1 MPRYSYVALDCT
13 GDEICDIVNETTR
26 EHLVASLESQG
37 LAVQTI
43 AEVTDAD
50 DLDRMAAEEACHAET
65 PGQHA
70 LIVAR
75 VNRSFDMSV
84 DKSIDS
90 SIDEAVVPQ
99 RELSSRELLRLAQLD
114 SVQACT
120 GHGERCLGLLEPLLV
135 GRVTFQDAVAQL
147 ASARLGGRVG
157 RTFDLMAAK
166 VERFHSLID
175 LLEEHRAVLGD
186 VAIEYL
192 RLGESNFGITESL
205 RRYRRMRQS
214 QRDFAGLRFR
224 AEFRSIT
231 RRFAFTFA
239 GAQELSGD
247 VVRSMRCAAIETR
260 RPLRVRLAYG
270 IRRVA
275 EGEPLGSSLP
285 QRALFWAGFEP
296 RFVRLIGAAEDLS
309 LLPEVLRAAAA
320 A

>member
-1 MPRYSYVALDCT
+1 
-13 GDEICDIVNETTR
+13 
-26 EHLVASLESQG
+26 

-50 DLDRMAAEEACHAET
+50 DPDRMAAEEACHVET
-65 PGQHA
+65 PGPLQLFTA
-70 LIVAR
+70 
-75 VNRSFDMSV
+75 SMDKSV
-84 DKSIDS
+84 DKSIDK

-99 RELSSRELLRLAQLD
+99 RELSSRGLLRLAQLD
-114 SVQACT
+114 SVQAWT

-192 RLGESNFGITESL
+192 RLGEPNFGITESL

-224 AEFRSIT
+224 AEFRSVT
-231 RRFAFTFA
+231 RRFAFAFA

-260 RPLRVRLAYG
+260 RPLRVRLAFG

-275 EGEPLGSSLP
+275 EGEPLGISLP
-285 QRALFWAGFEP
+285 QRALFWEGFEP

>member
-13 GDEICDIVNETTR
+13 GDEICDVVNEATR
-26 EHLVASLESQG
+26 ERLVASLESQG

-50 DLDRMAAEEACHAET
+50 DPDLMAAEEACH
-65 PGQHA
+65 
-70 LIVAR
+70 VATQGPR
-75 VNRSFDMSV
+75 QIFVASMDKSV

-99 RELSSRELLRLAQLD
+99 RELSSREVLRLAQLD
-114 SVQACT
+114 SVHTWT

-186 VAIEYL
+186 VAIDYL
-192 RLGESNFGITESL
+192 RLGEPNFGITESL

-224 AEFRSIT
+224 AEFRSVT
-231 RRFAFTFA
+231 RRFACAFA

-270 IRRVA
+270 IRMVS
-275 EGEPLGSSLP
+275 EGESLGISLP

>member
-13 GDEICDIVNETTR
+13 GDEICDVVNEATR

-50 DLDRMAAEEACHAET
+50 DPDRMAAEEACHVET
-65 PGQHA
+65 PGPLQLFTA
-70 LIVAR
+70 
-75 VNRSFDMSV
+75 SMDKSV
-84 DKSIDS
+84 DKSIDK

-99 RELSSRELLRLAQLD
+99 RELSSRGLLRLAQLD
-114 SVQACT
+114 SVQAWT

-192 RLGESNFGITESL
+192 RLGEPNFGITESL

-224 AEFRSIT
+224 AEFRSVT
-231 RRFAFTFA
+231 RRFAFAFA

-270 IRRVA
+270 IRMVS
-275 EGEPLGSSLP
+275 EGESLGISLP